1 MYSWSYS
8 VVLLRQ
14 ELEIGFSW
22 RAGVSWL
29 SQLYVVEAQPYD
41 RVAGS
46 DKLAMCL
53 LGQSS
58 GAETRNSDYASVQHK
73 CFNIEANI

>member
-1 MYSWSYS
+1 MG
-8 VVLLRQ
+8 VLSSAQ
-14 ELEIGFSW
+14 CSGLEAPRCG
-22 RAGVSWL
+22 
-29 SQLYVVEAQPYD
+29 
-41 RVAGS
+41 

-58 GAETRNSDYASVQHK
+58 GAETRNSAYASVQHK